1 MQLTSASPGLVR
13 RLGRLFDP
21 SSSCSVI
28 VALDHGAAGVPQGF
42 EQPQRLLETIA
53 EAHPDGVIL
62 NPGMVR
68 RSAQLFGRRDAPALV
83 LSLDQIL
90 HERPR
95 AQGPAV
101 AHWPQVT
108 VEEALRLGADAV
120 KLILILGRPDAR
132 ELAADLGYVA
142 QTAEAC
148 RRWDLPLMVEP
159 YLWGADVPTDTVQR
173 ARLNA
178 DGARI
183 AVEHGA
189 DLLKLE
195 VGSEYS
201 IFRETVQA
209 SPVPVFVL
217 GGPKRPTQ
225 RETLA
230 DVVAAAEAGAVGL
243 TIGRNVWQHPDPQ
256 RMVQALRMA
265 LAEQNLDAALDCLGE
280 VRQLAPAVG
289 GTYEGVRT
297 PRE

>member
-1 MQLTSASPGLVR
+1 
-13 RLGRLFDP
+13 
-21 SSSCSVI
+21 
-28 VALDHGAAGVPQGF
+28 
-42 EQPQRLLETIA
+42 
-53 EAHPDGVIL
+53 
-62 NPGMVR
+62 
-68 RSAQLFGRRDAPALV
+68 

-90 HERPR
+90 HERPGPS
-95 AQGPAV
+95 GPAV

-132 ELAADLGYVA
+132 ELAADLAYVTR
-142 QTAEAC
+142 TAEAC

-159 YLWGADVPTDTVQR
+159 YLWGADVPADPVQR
-173 ARLNA
+173 ASWNA
-178 DGARI
+178 DGARM
-183 AVEHGA
+183 AVECGA

-195 VGSEYS
+195 VGADYA

-243 TIGRNVWQHPDPQ
+243 TIGRNVWQHRDPQ
-256 RMVQALRMA
+256 NMVRALRTA
-265 LAEQNLDAALDCLGE
+265 LADQNLDSAVAALSG
-280 VRQLAPAVG
+280 
-289 GTYEGVRT
+289 
-297 PRE
+297 